1 MSHAQAHP
9 SYKTYWIAWF
19 VLLLITVAMV
29 FIGSKPVL
37 VLGMAVKAAIIAM
50 LFMHLKFEKR
60 GLIMTVVLGILLTT
74 SMMVVIFIPEGNQ
87 M

>member
-1 MSHAQAHP
+1 
-9 SYKTYWIAWF
+9 
-19 VLLLITVAMV
+19 
-29 FIGSKPVL
+29 
-37 VLGMAVKAAIIAM
+37 
-50 LFMHLKFEKR
+50 MHLKFEKR